1 MARFIGVTTQTG
13 ADTTTSTTIDTG
25 VTIDS
30 KLGIEITAIEVVI
43 PGLTAAPAG
52 DFRVDFILATTTGQ
66 VLFNSADN
74 IDQISWGVQNTAGVA
89 VAFDF
94 EPKKLL
100 VLPEPRLTVQ
110 PLLYA
115 TLYSTGTTLTNVA
128 YWRIFYDQVKL
139 TDLELMRLL
148 IGGS

>member
-30 KLGIEITAIEVVI
+30 KLGIEITAMEVVI

-89 VAFDF
+89 VALDF